1 MSRFVNP
8 ANWIDAWLAL
18 AAAVLSIK
26 FVLLAIDPLPLF
38 FMGDSGA
45 YLGSAIYKWK
55 PNDRSFTYGLYVIG
69 PILAAFGS
77 LKAVVVSQAVLSSA
91 TAILAAVCL
100 RVGFRAPF
108 WVATIAALL
117 YAVEPL
123 ALLYERMIMTEAA
136 ALFFLALFV
145 LTGLSYINYPRVP
158 LLILLALL
166 GPYVLS
172 LRTFYISVVL
182 VSTIAAVLLGM
193 PHLKDRSAEGVR
205 AVGLRV
211 LLHALVSITATIG
224 FHAAYKQHF
233 AYVTGSPPSYNSG
246 ADCSSFLPGLRS
258 LRRPIFQTTRW
269 RNEC

>member
-1 MSRFVNP
+1 M
-8 ANWIDAWLAL
+8 
-18 AAAVLSIK
+18 
-26 FVLLAIDPLPLF
+26 
-38 FMGDSGA
+38 
-45 YLGSAIYKWK
+45 
-55 PNDRSFTYGLYVIG
+55 
-69 PILAAFGS
+69 
-77 LKAVVVSQAVLSSA
+77 
-91 TAILAAVCL
+91 
-100 RVGFRAPF
+100 
-108 WVATIAALL
+108 
-117 YAVEPL
+117 
-123 ALLYERMIMTEAA
+123 
-136 ALFFLALFV
+136 FFLALFV